1 MQGNYGSDF
10 TVANRAL
17 ETQLKAKGMS
27 LADLGDMSQ
36 YIWNHHQDR
45 QAMML
50 VYRNIH
56 EKVKHTGGVEMIERF
71 GTRELDASLPT
82 AKNRYHES
90 AT

>member
-1 MQGNYGSDF
+1 
-10 TVANRAL
+10 
-17 ETQLKAKGMS
+17 
-27 LADLGDMSQ
+27 
-36 YIWNHHQDR
+36 
-45 QAMML
+45 MML